1 MSTTESVTHALPES
15 GSPYFVE
22 RGAGEKLVVFDQLF
36 THLVTGKQTDNQF
49 EAFVTEG
56 RPGRAVPPHF
66 HSRTHEVFYVIEGA
80 VRLWV
85 DDRNGIHDTTL
96 LRAGDFGFVPA
107 NVVHSY
113 QVEQTARL
121 FGITGGGFIEFFR
134 GIGQP
139 TTTSGIPEP
148 ENFFIPTFEQMQMAG
163 AAHDVT
169 FLPDFPL
176 FD

>member
-1 MSTTESVTHALPES
+1 MGLIRQVTAKMGDRLTYLGGMPTAELFAEA
-15 GSPYFVE
+15 YL
-22 RGAGEKLVVFDQLF
+22 GAGFTTYSSAVF
-36 THLVTGKQTDNQF
+36 N
-49 EAFVTEG
+49 FV
-56 RPGRAVPPHF
+56 PGL
-66 HSRTHEVFYVIEGA
+66 A
-80 VRLWV
+80 VRFYK
-85 DDRNGIHDTTL
+85 L

-163 AAHDVT
+163 AAHDGPSCRT
-169 FLPDFPL
+169 SRWRARTC
-176 FD
+176 